1 MEDWEIRHELLE
13 CLDADDDEY
22 APADLMLMMGYAEAI
37 VEEAEI

>member
-1 MEDWEIRHELLE
+1 MEDWERRNELLN

-22 APADLMLMMGYAEAI
+22 SPADLMLMLGYADAI